1 MDYSGE
7 PETVITGTVVER
19 ELSPPPDFHRSE
31 SLERLLKSVKT
42 PEGLNL
48 RNQHG
53 LNVSENS
60 DIFRVDG
67 AIFFDDRCR
76 DQTVTVS
83 AL

>member
-7 PETVITGTVVER
+7 PETVITSTLVER
-19 ELSPPPDFHRSE
+19 ELSPPSDFHRSE

-42 PEGLNL
+42 TESLNV
-48 RNQHG
+48 RNQYG
-53 LNVSENS
+53 LNVSANS
-60 DIFRVDG
+60 EIIRNNG

-76 DQTVTVS
+76 DQRATVS

>member
-7 PETVITGTVVER
+7 PETVITSTLVER
-19 ELSPPPDFHRSE
+19 ELGPPPDFHRSE

-42 PEGLNL
+42 AEGLNF
-48 RNQHG
+48 RNQYG
-53 LNVSENS
+53 LDVSENS
-60 DIFRVDG
+60 DMFRVDG

-76 DQTVTVS
+76 DQTATVS